1 MCGCRWT
8 ERLYSDRAAGH
19 QPLHT
24 RRNSRGLKM
33 IKTASP
39 ERCGAAKLCK
49 RPLVP
54 WCSCKYATADVRPRG
69 PYTDLPSAG
78 SHTPR
83 AVGTRPSRHAIP
95 RHLDVPLDTAGGVR
109 PQGYLPGMPWRRH
122 VGRCAAFGGWVADGR
137 CARANTHRCILTWCH
152 TVPEDVLRGRPRRAV
167 LVCTLEPLSLGV
179 DGRRSMPGVIS

>member
-1 MCGCRWT
+1 MCS
-8 ERLYSDRAAGH
+8 SD
-19 QPLHT
+19 LVHT
-24 RRNSRGLKM
+24 
-33 IKTASP
+33 KTAGP
-39 ERCGAAKLCK
+39 LPNCANQL
-49 RPLVP
+49 LVP
-54 WCSCKYATADVRPRG
+54 WCSWKYAAADVRPRS

-83 AVGTRPSRHAIP
+83 AVTTRLSPHAIP

-122 VGRCAAFGGWVADGR
+122 VGRCAAFGGWVMPIV
-137 CARANTHRCILTWCH
+137 CARGRRHTAAYSHGPTWSPKH
-152 TVPEDVLRGRPRRAV
+152 VLCGRPGRAV